1 MESLI
6 TKTSNFVAGGCDV
19 LDYVEV
25 LSHALLLGNHFE
37 IIPRTNLPLHPTIPL
52 PSRLSPT

>member
-6 TKTSNFVAGGCDV
+6 TKTLNFVAGCCDV

-25 LSHALLLGNHFE
+25 LSHALLLGTHFE
-37 IIPRTNLPLHPTIPL
+37 SLPRTNLPLYPTIPL